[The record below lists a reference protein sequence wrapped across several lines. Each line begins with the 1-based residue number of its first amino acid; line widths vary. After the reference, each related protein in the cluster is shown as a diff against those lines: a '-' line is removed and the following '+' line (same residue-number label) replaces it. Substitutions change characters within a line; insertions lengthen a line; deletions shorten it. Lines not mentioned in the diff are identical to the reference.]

1 MLTKEIIQ
9 KLATLEKPVL
19 TFHGEDG
26 YPISVPV
33 DYEVVEFNGKH
44 TIKILNLPKIAQVV
58 TADKKV
64 SLLFN
69 KVDELEQGGYGNR
82 RYVQIYGYIKEGIVD
97 IKEVKGWDENEL
109 DFLSLVQRAIPRGKK
124 YLKDYNER
132 LFHAT
137 LASNDTA
144 RLITSVDGIVQLRE
158 IQYIMDDDMNLY
170 FLGQFPEPSIRQL
183 DVNPNV
189 KLLLTPPSEFGG
201 IREVEV
207 DARASF
213 VKDKE
218 QKEALIAKLAEK
230 DPAVYTIVH
239 QLAQTTRIVKL
250 VPYRMKYG
258 ARTELE
264 THEVLEK
271 KPTLGGQIKQAI
283 GTRIKYWLFASRAPF
298 FTASAIPVIVGS
310 VAAFYATHAFNWG
323 IFLWTFLG
331 ILLIHAGANIIN
343 DYYDH
348 TSSND
353 EYNIL
358 GSPFN
363 GGSRFIQSGLA
374 SPAKILI
381 SGTLLLLAGGVI
393 GLYLDTIY
401 PGHTIL
407 IIGLIGG
414 FLAFFY
420 TAPPFRFAYHG
431 LGDIVIA
438 ITFGPLPVL
447 GAFYLQT
454 GTLSFELSKYAWAAS
469 VPIGV
474 LVALILYVN
483 SFQDMD
489 ADELAGKRTSI
500 VRLGKKTAS
509 KLYPWLL
516 GFVYAWIVIMVAL
529 SVLPWAVLLAFATLP
544 LAIKASKGI
553 QNLYAKI
560 YDLLPVNVTTIG
572 IHFLV
577 GILMAVGFVIGSYI

>member
-1 MLTKEIIQ
+1 MLTEEIIR

-33 DYEVVEFNGKH
+33 DYEVINIGKNK
-44 TIKILNLPKIAQVV
+44 TIKIVNLPKIAQVL
-58 TADKKV
+58 TPDKKV

-82 RYVQIYGYIKEGIVD
+82 RYVHIYGYINEGILD
-97 IKEVKGWDENEL
+97 IKEIRGWDENEL
-109 DFLSLVQRAIPRGKK
+109 DFLSLIQRAIPRGKK
-124 YLKDYNER
+124 YLKDYNEK
-132 LFHAT
+132 LFNAT
-137 LASNDTA
+137 LTSNDRA
-144 RLITSVDGIVQLRE
+144 KLITSVDGIVQLRE
-158 IQYIMDDDMNLY
+158 IQYIVDEDMNMY

-189 KLLLTPPSEFGG
+189 KLLLTPPSEFRG
-201 IREVEV
+201 IHEVEI
-207 DARASF
+207 DANASF
-213 VKDKE
+213 VKDKSK
-218 QKEALIAKLAEK
+218 KEELIAKLAEK

-239 QLAQTTRIVKL
+239 QLAQTTRIVKI

-258 ARTELE
+258 AKTELE
-264 THEVLEK
+264 TYEVPDK
-271 KPTLGGQIKQAI
+271 KPTLGSQIKQAI
-283 GTRIKYWLFASRAPF
+283 GTRMKYWLFASRAPF
-298 FTASAIPVIVGS
+298 FTASIVPILVGS
-310 VAAFYATHAFNWG
+310 VAAFYATRTFDWG
-323 IFLWTFLG
+323 IFFLTLLG
-331 ILLIHAGANIIN
+331 ILLIHAGANIVN

-381 SGTLLLLAGGVI
+381 SGTFLLLSGGAI

-431 LGDIVIA
+431 LGDFVIA

-454 GTLSFELSKYAWAAS
+454 GTLSFELPS
-469 VPIGV
+469 
-474 LVALILYVN
+474 
-483 SFQDMD
+483 
-489 ADELAGKRTSI
+489 T
-500 VRLGKKTAS
+500 LGQ
-509 KLYPWLL
+509 
-516 GFVYAWIVIMVAL
+516 
-529 SVLPWAVLLAFATLP
+529 P
-544 LAIKASKGI
+544 LF
-553 QNLYAKI
+553 
-560 YDLLPVNVTTIG
+560 P
-572 IHFLV
+572 
-577 GILMAVGFVIGSYI
+577 